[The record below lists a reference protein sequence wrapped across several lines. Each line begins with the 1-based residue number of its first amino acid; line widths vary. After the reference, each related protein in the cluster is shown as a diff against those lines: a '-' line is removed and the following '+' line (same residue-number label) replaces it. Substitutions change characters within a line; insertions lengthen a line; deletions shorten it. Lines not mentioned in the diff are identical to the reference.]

1 MSYRALFSLGLGL
14 LLGGC
19 VTQPTHM
26 YDLMDATRD
35 ADVEDAVSE
44 AAEELTSR
52 SSSRAVRMAAAKAL
66 GRLRSDDV
74 RALDALRNGLHAGQP
89 ADVRRFSAWALGEI
103 RSRSALPILCEAL
116 RSDIDD
122 KTGAYVLEGVAKH
135 YSLMAGDESTLLLVV
150 EAMVFYGGNRSKSVP
165 AIYDLLGARTRTVGV
180 NVTVLRHAIDELS
193 RDPRPQTRAS
203 LYNATLELL
212 TKLAARREEI
222 QAGPAAWS
230 ARVDAAF
237 EAANAA
243 LEAEPSET
251 ALLVLWYLGHLATD
265 QEFGAP
271 AARVVVGPQAGV
283 VSRGT
288 VHPRSAARLVAVW
301 ATARM
306 QVHAL
311 GPRRALLLDILS
323 REIEPEVLRLFGDL
337 SINSKEVDALQ
348 RVLQPQGADS

>member
-1 MSYRALFSLGLGL
+1 MAVGLAMT
-14 LLGGC
+14 GC

-26 YDLMDATRD
+26 YDLMDATHD
-35 ADVEDAVSE
+35 ADVEAAVLE
-44 AAEELTSR
+44 AARELSTRRGTKSL
-52 SSSRAVRMAAAKAL
+52 RMAAAKAL

-74 RALDALRNGLHAGQP
+74 RATNALNYGLSAGQP

-103 RSRSALPILCEAL
+103 RSRSALPVLSAAL
-116 RSDIDD
+116 RSEIDD
-122 KTGAYVLEGVAKH
+122 KTGAYVLEAIAKH
-135 YSLMAGDESTLLLVV
+135 YSLMAGDEGTLLSVV
-150 EAMVFYGGNRSKSVP
+150 EAMVFYSGNRAEGVP

-180 NVTVLRHAIDELS
+180 NVRVLHHAVEELVS
-193 RDPRPQTRAS
+193 DPRPQTRAS

-243 LEAEPSET
+243 LVAEPRET
-251 ALLVLWYLGHLATD
+251 ALLVLWYLGQLAAD
-265 QEFGAP
+265 QEFGGP
-271 AARVVVGPQAGV
+271 AARVLVGPQAQVG
-283 VSRGT
+283 SRGT
-288 VHPRSAARLVAVW
+288 VHSRSAARLVSVW
-301 ATARM
+301 ALARM

-337 SINSKEVDALQ
+337 SVSPKQKDALQ
-348 RVLQPQGADS
+348 RVLQLRRSDS